1 MVCLLY
7 ILLAAAINIM
17 GDFVVSQISIRVLF
31 NNEMCHLT
39 VSVAKFRNPMSD
51 FKIEF
56 NAGALFTKEFGA

>member
-1 MVCLLY
+1 
-7 ILLAAAINIM
+7 M